1 MLQENIPW
9 SSLDSL
15 CETEAARTARG
26 FHMCRRANERTY
38 SVSEIERYLRCP
50 LSYYFRYV
58 VREEGE
64 SNAFVAV
71 SASLREAALHW
82 YRARSTC
89 ELVGSA
95 GDVVDLFRSLV
106 EVRGYRARGAELAK
120 AAEPALIS
128 YVMQANSRQKP
139 VAEGSASA
147 KSAEIAKQVTVRFKN
162 RRWRLTG
169 EVPLIL
175 EDGTVVD
182 LRVCMNGK
190 TASDLA
196 KDFRL
201 SAYAFFSIADE
212 DVCEDIAGPSPEVPV
227 RLDVFVVGRQPKA
240 QCLRDTR
247 RTNDVARFVRLVELA
262 VDGISKCAFPPTHP
276 NNWNCSARWC
286 AYYGVCMRGTPPA
299 PDDLPSPS
307 PAPVAGVAN

>member
-1 MLQENIPW
+1 
-9 SSLDSL
+9 
-15 CETEAARTARG
+15 
-26 FHMCRRANERTY
+26 MCRRANERTY

-71 SASLREAALHW
+71 SASLREAVLHW

-106 EVRGYRARGAELAK
+106 AVRGYRARGEELAK

-128 YVMQANSRQKP
+128 YVMRASSWHSP
-139 VAEGSASA
+139 VAQGGVRA
-147 KSAEIAKQVTVRFKN
+147 KRAKIAKQVTARFKN
-162 RRWRLTG
+162 RRWSLTG

-182 LRVCMNGK
+182 LRVCMNRK
-190 TASDLA
+190 NECDLA

-201 SAYAFFSIADE
+201 NAYALLSMADE
-212 DVCEDIAGPSPEVPV
+212 DVAEASLEVPV
-227 RLDVFVVGRQPKA
+227 RLDVFVIGQRPKA
-240 QCLRDTR
+240 QCLRGTR
-247 RTNDVARFVRLVELA
+247 RADDVARFVRLVGLA
-262 VDGISKCAFPPTHP
+262 ADGIAKRAFPPTHP
-276 NNWNCSARWC
+276 NNWNCSPRWC
-286 AYYGVCMRGTPPA
+286 AYYGVCMRGIPPA

-307 PAPVAGVAN
+307 PAAVAGIAN